1 MLIRKNGKGEWSLCG
16 FDWDD
21 LPKSVRDDKKL
32 MQTLYGALLKLKDY
46 EAIGLNP
53 DEIDDITYKVL
64 DLMHGCHNCPYEKDC
79 KSIKGS
85 GTCWCKI
92 HYFLFGGK
100 KDGN

>member
-1 MLIRKNGKGEWSLCG
+1 MLIRKNGKGGWSLCG

-53 DEIDDITYKVL
+53 DGIDDIVYKVL
-64 DLMHGCHNCPYEKDC
+64 DLMHGCHNCPYEKGC
-79 KSIKGS
+79 KSINGS
-85 GTCWCKI
+85 DTCWCKI
-92 HYFLFGGK
+92 HYFLFGGE